1 MGGRSGEREKR
12 KEVARPHT
20 AGKVATWMTRRRVG
34 RGNER
39 ARWNSTGQAEGQMG
53 GGEVQ
58 WNRVYSLCR
67 AYGYALFF
75 LSFVDS
81 APFCSRVHHI
91 ARHDK
96 ITLTG
101 AVMRDIRALRKIRT
115 FFLPEDF
122 HFQLDRAPKFH
133 LSPDWHL
140 GLSELAGSCRFLAN
154 PTRYRVTRLA
164 RRLLFRSDAIDAI
177 RWIDRSQSV
186 PSS

>member
-1 MGGRSGEREKR
+1 MS
-12 KEVARPHT
+12 
-20 AGKVATWMTRRRVG
+20 RVWL
-34 RGNER
+34 R
-39 ARWNSTGQAEGQMG
+39 A
-53 GGEVQ
+53 
-58 WNRVYSLCR
+58 
-67 AYGYALFF
+67 FF

-133 LSPDWHL
+133 LSADRHL

-154 PTRYRVTRLA
+154 PTLYRVTRLA

-177 RWIDRSQSV
+177 GSIDRSQSLCHLRRV
-186 PSS
+186 TKVRPSVMYQIFSEIHSARPRVVRSASITDRFLTNRVTL